1 MGYIGTQP
9 DKLDGAS
16 TTIERLLNNMIE
28 NDKSLEISRKSI
40 MNTIASERILNEQLY
55 FQWLYNKDLGL
66 NRDIRKDFYEAAEK
80 GTMDDLKSFF
90 NGYIKDKPYTYLIIG
105 NTKAI
110 DKKVLNKMG
119 TVKELTLEELFGY

>member
-1 MGYIGTQP
+1 
-9 DKLDGAS
+9 
-16 TTIERLLNNMIE
+16 MIE
-28 NDKSLEISRKSI
+28 NDKSLEVSRKSI
-40 MNTIASERILNEQLY
+40 MNTIASERIVDAQLY
-55 FQWLYNKDLGL
+55 FQWLNNKDLGI

-80 GTMDDLKSFF
+80 GTMSDLKGFF
-90 NGYIKDKPYTYLIIG
+90 DGYIKNKPHSYLIIG